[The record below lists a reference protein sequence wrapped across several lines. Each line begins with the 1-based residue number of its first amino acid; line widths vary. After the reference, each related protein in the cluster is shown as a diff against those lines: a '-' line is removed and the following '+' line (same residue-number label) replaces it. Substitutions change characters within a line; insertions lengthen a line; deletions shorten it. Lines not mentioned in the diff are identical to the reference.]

1 MRQVK
6 MATKAPRLGRGL
18 EALLVDVSGEQN
30 LSEKIE
36 QKNLFIQQ
44 QTQLLQEAQQLKL
57 LLDTFEQL
65 VQQLEFFNKNN
76 STLL

>member
-1 MRQVK
+1 

-18 EALLVDVSGEQN
+18 EALLVDVSSEHG
-30 LSEKIE
+30 LSEKAE
-36 QKNLFIQQ
+36 HNNAFAQQ
-44 QTQLLQEAQQLKL
+44 QMQLLQEAQQLKR

-65 VQQLEFFNKNN
+65 VQQLEFFNTNN